1 MTLAPCFKNYNAT
14 IFTLGIWLST
24 IFPKLNR
31 PRYQKI
37 MMCNDSEKVKK
48 SLLWTAGLLA
58 FFTISCT
65 CISLLIYSKNPN
77 LKISEILPFFVSNY
91 CPIGLKGLLGAG
103 LLAMT
108 ISTVESF
115 LNCNS
120 VVFTNDIIP
129 FFCKM
134 FSNKTYIPS
143 VFTTRIATVFFCC
156 LGVYISLHFT
166 DLFSI
171 FIVFSNFYY
180 PIAIIPYF
188 ILVLGLNIK
197 KASIMSGVFCGMAAT
212 LINYLITKDSNS
224 YFLGMIAH
232 LVGLLLIEL
241 FVRMKKK
248 NDDKDTVTSKV

>member
-1 MTLAPCFKNYNAT
+1 M
-14 IFTLGIWLST
+14 
-24 IFPKLNR
+24 
-31 PRYQKI
+31 
-37 MMCNDSEKVKK
+37 
-48 SLLWTAGLLA
+48 
-58 FFTISCT
+58 
-65 CISLLIYSKNPN
+65 
-77 LKISEILPFFVSNY
+77 
-91 CPIGLKGLLGAG
+91 GLKGLLSAG
-103 LLAMT
+103 LLAMS

-134 FSNKTYIPS
+134 FSKKTYSPS
-143 VFTTRIATVFFCC
+143 VFTARIATVFFCC

-188 ILVLGLNIK
+188 ILILGLNIK

-212 LINYLITKDSNS
+212 LINYLITKDPNS

-232 LVGLLLIEL
+232 LVGLCLTEL
-241 FVRMKKK
+241 FLRMRNK